1 MTGLSI
7 QSIEPVERP
16 ASFPGAARTIAK
28 FTVELDGVRL
38 FGLQLRERPDGSRV
52 TVAPNV
58 GGRHSVTFRR
68 DIAEQLTA
76 AASNALG
83 GRIAETSKNTDR

>member
-38 FGLQLRERPDGSRV
+38 FGLLLRESPDGSRRI
-52 TVAPNV
+52 VAPNIA
-58 GGRHSVTFRR
+58 GRHSVTFRR
-68 DIAEQLTA
+68 DIAEQITV

-83 GRIAETSKNTDR
+83 GRIAETAENPNR

>member
-1 MTGLSI
+1 MSVSI

-38 FGLQLRERPDGSRV
+38 FGLHLRERPDGSRV
-52 TVAPNV
+52 TVAPNIA
-58 GGRHSVTFRR
+58 GRHSATFRR

-83 GRIAETSKNTDR
+83 GRIAETSKIPNR